1 MGNLGGWRGLTIW
14 SDETRTRSVEGEHAE
29 LLQVRV
35 LQPRVGEEN
44 EREALS
50 AGAES
55 MHTIL
60 DNWVAFGYMQVFIL
74 EQGMEK
80 WESGNKEV
88 KTLLSKLLASFSYSP
103 LHQLGR

>member
-1 MGNLGGWRGLTIW
+1 MGNLDGWRGLTIW
-14 SDETRTRSVEGEHAE
+14 SDESRISSIEGEHAE

-44 EREALS
+44 ERDSRGTQRRSGEYAHDL
-50 AGAES
+50 
-55 MHTIL
+55 
-60 DNWVAFGYMQVFIL
+60 VAFGYMQVFIL

-88 KTLLSKLLASFSYSP
+88 
-103 LHQLGR
+103 RRC

>member
-1 MGNLGGWRGLTIW
+1 MGNLDRWRGLTIW
-14 SDETRTRSVEGEHAE
+14 SDESRISSIEGEHAE

-50 AGAES
+50 AAAES
-55 MHTIL
+55 MHAIL
-60 DNWVAFGYMQVFIL
+60 DDLVAFGYMQVFIL

-88 KTLLSKLLASFSYSP
+88 SEDVAE
-103 LHQLGR
+103 